1 VDLGQALRVSFAAL
15 RLNKVRSALTM
26 LGMVIGIAAVI
37 TLTALGNG
45 VQLSITAQ
53 LNSLG
58 TNLIFVT
65 PGQAQRRGGVAGP
78 AGSVPTITYD
88 DARAIADSNN
98 VPSALLVSP
107 EVSSF
112 GQIIYQAQ
120 NTTGTIAG
128 VTATYS
134 DLHNYNVALGDWI
147 NEEQVTG
154 AANVIVLG
162 AGIAQTLFDGA
173 NPIGQQVRV
182 NTGSGR
188 SGAFTVIGVGESKGG
203 TGFNNPDTTVYLPL
217 TTVLN
222 KLNRQV
228 AGTGAQTVNLVAVQ
242 AVDAEHI
249 QSLQQEVN
257 TLLLQRHHITDPTLA
272 DFSITSLDDELKIIQ
287 QATGIFTAF
296 LGAVAGISLLVG
308 GIGIMNIM
316 IVSVTERTHEIGIRK
331 AVGARR
337 RDILVQFLVESVL
350 ISILGGAGGVLLGM
364 VFAYLGGKIQ
374 VNGQPLQ
381 TLVTLQSVLLA
392 AGVSAMIGIFFGI
405 YPAMRAARMNPI
417 QALRYE

>member
-1 VDLGQALRVSFAAL
+1 MDLTQAVRVALAAI
-15 RLNKVRSALTM
+15 RINKARAALTM

-65 PGQAQRRGGVAGP
+65 PGQPQRRGGVAAQ

-88 DARAIADSNN
+88 DARAIAEPANA
-98 VPSALLVSP
+98 PSALLVSP
-107 EVSSF
+107 ESSTG
-112 GQIIYQAQ
+112 GQIISGAQ
-120 NTTGTIAG
+120 NTTGTIDG
-128 VTATYS
+128 VTAAYS
-134 DLHNYNVALGDWI
+134 ALHNYNVSLGDWI
-147 NEEQVTG
+147 SEDQVTG
-154 AANVIVLG
+154 TANVIVLG
-162 AGIAQTLFDGA
+162 AQVAQTLFPDT
-173 NPIGQQVRV
+173 NPLGQQVRI
-182 NTGSGR
+182 NTGTGR
-188 SGAFTVIGVGESKGG
+188 SGVFTVAGVGESKGG
-203 TGFNNPDTTVYLPL
+203 AGFNNPDTTVYVPL
-217 TTVLN
+217 TTMFK
-222 KLNRQV
+222 KLSRQV
-228 AGTGAQTVNLVAVQ
+228 AGTGVQTVNLVAVQ
-242 AVDAEHI
+242 AVDAQHI
-249 QSLQQEVN
+249 QSLQQEVG
-257 TLLLQRHHITDPTLA
+257 TLLMQRHHITDPTLA
-272 DFSITSLDDELKIIQ
+272 DFSITSLQDELKVIQ

-350 ISILGGAGGVLLGM
+350 ISVLGGLGGVLLGM
-364 VFAYLGGKIQ
+364 LFAYLGGKI
-374 VNGQPLQ
+374 VINGQALQ
-381 TLVTLQSVLLA
+381 TLVTLQSVMVA
-392 AGVSAMIGIFFGI
+392 AGVSAAIGVFFGI
-405 YPAMRAARMNPI
+405 YPAMRAARLNPI